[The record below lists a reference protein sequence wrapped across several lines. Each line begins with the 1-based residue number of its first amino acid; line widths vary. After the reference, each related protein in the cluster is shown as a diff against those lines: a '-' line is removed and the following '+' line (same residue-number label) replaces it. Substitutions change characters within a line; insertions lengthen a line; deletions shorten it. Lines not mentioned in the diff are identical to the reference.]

1 MFLVAVLTCVC
12 IEMPGSSLK
21 KTMRKD
27 MRSILTSL
35 SAEVVETQSA
45 AQAQRVLDMN
55 DFKRSRGLSI
65 YVPMKKELQTY
76 SLIKDAM
83 EAGKRVF
90 IPKITGPNPPD
101 MVMVELE
108 SFEQL
113 ASFPKSKWGIPEP
126 PVEMTT
132 GGDAGVLQWIDLV
145 LLPGVAFDA
154 ECRRL
159 GHGKGYYDSF
169 LDRLQ
174 QARMADELAPAT
186 MVGLCLEEQ
195 VLPCG
200 RGDGKDI
207 PTDAHDKILDHV
219 VSPSHTYTVSV

>member
-1 MFLVAVLTCVC
+1 MNYLVFKCVC
-12 IEMPGSSLK
+12 IEMSGAAIK
-21 KTMRKD
+21 KTMRKE

-45 AQAQRVLDMN
+45 AQAQHVLDM
-55 DFKRSRGLSI
+55 DAFKKSRGLSI

-76 SLIKDAM
+76 ALIKGAM

-90 IPKITGPNPPD
+90 IPKVIGPNPPD

-132 GGDAGVLQWIDLV
+132 GSDAGVLQWIDLV

-159 GHGKGYYDSF
+159 GHGKGYYDCF
-169 LDRLQ
+169 LERLQ
-174 QARMADELAPAT
+174 QSRKADELAPAT
-186 MVGLCLEEQ
+186 MVGICLEEQ

-200 RGDGKDI
+200 RGDGMDI
-207 PTDAHDKILDHV
+207 PTDAHDKILDYI
-219 VSPSHTYTVSV
+219 VSPSRTFTVSH